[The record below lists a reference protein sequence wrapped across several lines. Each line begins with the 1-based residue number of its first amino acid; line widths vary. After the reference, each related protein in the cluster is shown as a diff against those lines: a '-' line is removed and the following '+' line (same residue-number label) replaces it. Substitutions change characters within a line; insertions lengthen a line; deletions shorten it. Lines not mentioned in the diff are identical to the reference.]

1 MRKDY
6 VSQVASKRRNF
17 SVQRLLVKGLTSEF
31 PPGANSEN
39 DQIIE
44 TLFHAKKKKH
54 EKSLIKSLIL
64 IFFIFYLWFKEY

>member
-44 TLFHAKKKKH
+44 TLFHAKKKKT
-54 EKSLIKSLIL
+54 
-64 IFFIFYLWFKEY
+64 